1 MHRRAL
7 LGSLAAGAAGLAG
20 CTLSTDDAARSNST
34 GTSQTT
40 NGDPAATET
49 TTAADDPQRPE
60 APASVVDL
68 ETGPRTYA
76 LRPTSIHTDDR
87 ARVALWFDRTA
98 TPDHPARVRGWL
110 ENANSFENTFR
121 VEWIPAVGRTYSRN
135 PEGYAHEARLHFA
148 PTENNALADAV
159 PDVVRDDSGY
169 WRVADLGSW
178 MRDTVRLEPGE
189 RVALEYV
196 LVGEPGMPG
205 RPLGTYEFRGRDL
218 TASVTVWNTNSPGPE
233 GESRYAGRSLPE
245 FDGDRTV
252 KWYHSADRTTTAFV
266 RPSTESIELDG
277 RIDFEMVNHSR
288 EVLRC
293 GHWNLYKL
301 VDGEWYHVAP
311 TFHNDD
317 CHGLRPGATERWSLR
332 AFNGDAVPCGHDDH
346 GHDSL
351 TQGHLGGGE
360 YAVVAGYGH
369 PADESATLFEL
380 VGDPATL
387 KPTDDATIRRDGDT
401 AIVTTD
407 RYGDGEHPPDATFA
421 VARTDAADE
430 RVIAEQVMES
440 GRFGVGGRG
449 LRNALAAMTPDVGRV
464 VLRTD
469 EYAFGSDLREP
480 GATRRIRFRGQAY
493 EITRE
498 DSES

>member
-1 MHRRAL
+1 MNRRRL
-7 LGSLAAGAAGLAG
+7 LAAAGAATGATFVAG
-20 CTLSTDDAARSNST
+20 CLTGSSGDDEPQS
-34 GTSQTT
+34 
-40 NGDPAATET
+40 TET
-49 TTAADDPQRPE
+49 PPST
-60 APASVVDL
+60 PAGSL
-68 ETGPRTYA
+68 ETACPEYNRV
-76 LRPTSIHTDDR
+76 DR
-87 ARVALWFDRTA
+87 VVCYDEIDPESA
-98 TPDHPARVRGWL
+98 
-110 ENANSFENTFR
+110 
-121 VEWIPAVGRTYSRN
+121 
-135 PEGYAHEARLHFA
+135 EGY
-148 PTENNALADAV
+148 
-159 PDVVRDDSGY
+159 
-169 WRVADLGSW
+169 
-178 MRDTVRLEPGE
+178 LEPDPR
-189 RVALEYV
+189 RV
-196 LVGEPGMPG
+196 
-205 RPLGTYEFRGRDL
+205 
-218 TASVTVWNTNSPGPE
+218 TA
-233 GESRYAGRSLPE
+233 
-245 FDGDRTV
+245 D
-252 KWYHSADRTTTAFV
+252 
-266 RPSTESIELDG
+266 ESIE
-277 RIDFEMVNHSR
+277 FT
-288 EVLRC
+288 
-293 GHWNLYKL
+293 LYNRSDQTLQTNFYNWLVHKR

-369 PADESATLFEL
+369 PADESAALFEL
-380 VGDPATL
+380 VGDRATL

-440 GRFGVGGRG
+440 GRFGGGGRG